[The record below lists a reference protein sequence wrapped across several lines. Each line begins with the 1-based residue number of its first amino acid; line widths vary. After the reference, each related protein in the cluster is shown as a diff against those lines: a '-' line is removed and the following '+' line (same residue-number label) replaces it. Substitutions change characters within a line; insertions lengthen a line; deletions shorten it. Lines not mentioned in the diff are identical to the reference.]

1 MTKRNKY
8 RYYLNGIDVAMTQRL
23 FRELNGIDSM
33 SALNQFINKQYLFID
48 KIYEREANGDW
59 TRYSRF

>member
-23 FRELNGIDSM
+23 FRELNDNDSM
-33 SALNQFINKQYLFID
+33 SALNQFIDKQYLFID
-48 KIYEREANGDW
+48 KIYERKENGDW
-59 TRYSRF
+59 TRYSSF